1 MEREQRS
8 EGLLWDFIRANCQRM
23 KHELAKRDCGLGQYH
38 RDPRAAAA
46 VILLQLH
53 SQCVKRTHTITHTR
67 ATTRRPHTHWHTQC
81 HNWPAKSG
89 WAWNQA
95 KKKKKKKTPL
105 PESENEG
112 PHPLNPPKHQ
122 ARTSEMLTTNSACA
136 CLYACVHV
144 PPSLHVCFNCIHFSY
159 RLEKKKKEKRKS
171 DDLFFFFFI
180 VSAQSLIHTVPQ

>member
-38 RDPRAAAA
+38 RDPGAAAA

-95 KKKKKKKTPL
+95 KKKKTKKK
-105 PESENEG
+105 
-112 PHPLNPPKHQ
+112 HRCQ
-122 ARTSEMLTTNSACA
+122 RARTRGPTLWIHPNIKLGHLRCLQQIVRVRVCMRVSMCLPPCMFVLTAFIF
-136 CLYACVHV
+136 H
-144 PPSLHVCFNCIHFSY
+144 IGW
-159 RLEKKKKEKRKS
+159 KKKKRKKKKRWS
-171 DDLFFFFFI
+171 FFFFI

>member
-8 EGLLWDFIRANCQRM
+8 EGLLRDFIRANCQRM

-38 RDPRAAAA
+38 RDPGAAAA

-53 SQCVKRTHTITHTR
+53 SQCVKRTHTITHAR
-67 ATTRRPHTHWHTQC
+67 AATRRPHTHWHTQC

-95 KKKKKKKTPL
+95 KKKTPL
-105 PESENEG
+105 PENENEG

-136 CLYACVHV
+136 CLYAGVHV
-144 PPSLHVCFNCIHFSY
+144 PPSPHVCFNCIHFTY
-159 RLEKKKKEKRKS
+159 RLEKKKKAMI
-171 DDLFFFFFI
+171 FFLL
-180 VSAQSLIHTVPQ
+180 SPRSLSYTQSHNS